1 MPSLMT
7 FARSFALIHAS
18 CLRSGSVTILCNIF
32 PCVDARETASCATTM
47 VFGCV
52 KTPNANSVKTKE
64 NMNALQDDFGG
75 DFAGGTCIMPGMI
88 VLSRLSRHETEF
100 RSTSLGVKLPRVFT
114 RKRVVGDNTSECRM
128 KEGLVDMVL
137 IIGVYFKTWFVDSN
151 SCYRKS
157 N

>member
-1 MPSLMT
+1 
-7 FARSFALIHAS
+7 
-18 CLRSGSVTILCNIF
+18 
-32 PCVDARETASCATTM
+32 
-47 VFGCV
+47 
-52 KTPNANSVKTKE
+52 
-64 NMNALQDDFGG
+64 DDFGG